1 MYFGSMKDYQ
11 YYCIKEKKSLTLE
24 VRLFYY
30 FCIEATMSLLLP
42 LPSMS
47 SL

>member
-30 FCIEATMSLLLP
+30 FCIEEKTDFLFFRLVL
-42 LPSMS
+42 
-47 SL
+47 